1 LFKVQR
7 SKFKVG
13 NECVERGTLN
23 FERVLILPPA
33 PPTAMIPTV
42 VAQISTVPRNFP
54 AVLPNLAPVAGK
66 LRPASPVVQIT
77 EKLSPVPVEL
87 AEVTA

>member
-1 LFKVQR
+1 
-7 SKFKVG
+7 
-13 NECVERGTLN
+13 
-23 FERVLILPPA
+23 
-33 PPTAMIPTV
+33 MIPTV
-42 VAQISTVPRNFP
+42 VAQISTVPPNFP